1 MSQKT
6 LFLRLSLAGPFLGPF
21 PISTD
26 PNTKIVRHGH
36 HSHPVL
42 ECMHLVIVY
51 ILHIVQYAGKF
62 VKSEEEWQS
71 HAPYFRTCETDD
83 VEEVHLD
90 FWMPPYFS
98 NTVDVFLKHFWC
110 VSQILLMYFS
120 NTFEQELDF
129 CESLDSNLISHLLH
143 FTVTKNSLQLHFSRI
158 SIGL

>member
-1 MSQKT
+1 MKVFIGVSQKQ

-98 NTVDVFLKHFWC
+98 NTVDVFLKYFWC
-110 VSQILLMYFS
+110 ISQTLLMCFS
-120 NTFEQELDF
+120 NTFDVFLKHFWTRIGFLWKPRFQLDIT
-129 CESLDSNLISHLLH
+129 L
-143 FTVTKNSLQLHFSRI
+143 VTFHCH
-158 SIGL
+158 